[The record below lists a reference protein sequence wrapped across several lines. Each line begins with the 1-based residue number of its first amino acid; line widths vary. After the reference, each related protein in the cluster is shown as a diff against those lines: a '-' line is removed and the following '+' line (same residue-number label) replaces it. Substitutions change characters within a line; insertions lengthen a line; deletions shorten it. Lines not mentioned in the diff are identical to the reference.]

1 MNTTHPLLRALA
13 HALIGITLGVTT
25 WLIAA
30 SVDVAFSGRAEPGW
44 PARQPCPCNAKR
56 NPALEAAAPA
66 HPLPLTGT
74 TS

>member
-1 MNTTHPLLRALA
+1 MKPAHPLLRALA

-30 SVDVAFSGRAEPGW
+30 SVDVAFSGRGVDP
-44 PARQPCPCNAKR
+44 RHPCPCNAQR
-56 NPALEAAAPA
+56 HPSLEAAAPTK
-66 HPLPLTGT
+66 PSPLTGH